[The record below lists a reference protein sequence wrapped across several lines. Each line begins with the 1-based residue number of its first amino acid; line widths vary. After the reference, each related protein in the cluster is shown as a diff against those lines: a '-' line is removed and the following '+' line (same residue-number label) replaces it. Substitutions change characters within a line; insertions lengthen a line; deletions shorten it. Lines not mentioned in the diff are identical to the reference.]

1 MKKVQPKLQD
11 IEFSKLIFSEDFN
24 MRETLSPQR
33 IDSFTGQAKSK
44 IKPQD
49 YEDIES
55 LVRSIDDFGLLQNI
69 VVRETKD
76 GLYEIIAG
84 YRRYM
89 ALRKKRYN
97 GTIPALVFPK
107 DTPNSVALGIVL
119 TENLQRREVKRDYF
133 AKFVVRYAVAYLN
146 DNKYTSTGYSVK
158 EEDVIKALW
167 LVHDRMFPGVAKK
180 PVIIPAE
187 LQDFI
192 NDVEVVVMKL
202 LDDLGVNYSSFISDI
217 FPVVANREL
226 QEELEKGS
234 ITVNDI
240 RFLGKVLKERERERI
255 VAEKKSKPKT
265 VENTE
270 DSKPQAKSLNRSN
283 LQDIAQDLVKEE
295 SAEPVQS
302 VESGGLESVEHT
314 STEDTED
321 TEEVASVIQE
331 EQDHNIPDS
340 EVKGE
345 EHVESISDALDSV
358 LAEQHSEENL
368 EVLREEFK
376 RKFTKFDYDT
386 SEIVREEAEGLGLS
400 RDDLQDGGI
409 KEILAKKSTE
419 EERVNLLESF
429 LEETSSDLD
438 ELSKEISKDKELQLF
453 EDLDTFLKM
462 SAEKKAI
469 IADNFVE
476 NVTDFS
482 KDKYAAELE
491 EILNVAKAEALTALV
506 EEISDILSVTKRD
519 DVKDLINSYGEMG
532 VINQGGFWA
541 LAKYFKK
548 LGEELEKR
556 YMLVP
561 DDKKGTLLDVAE
573 AIWIRI
579 NFKMNREVKNEVL

>member
-1 MKKVQPKLQD
+1 MKKFQPKLQE
-11 IEFSKLIFSEDFN
+11 IEFNKLIFSEEFN

-55 LVRSIDDFGLLQNI
+55 LMKSIDDFGLLQNI

-107 DTPNSVALGIVL
+107 DTPSSVAFGIVL
-119 TENLQRREVKRDYF
+119 TENMQRRDVKRDYF
-133 AKFVVRYAVAYLN
+133 AKFVVRYAVAYIN

-158 EEDVIKALW
+158 EGDVIKALW

-180 PVIIPAE
+180 PVIIPTE

-202 LDDLGVNYSSFISDI
+202 LDDLGVNYSSFILDI
-217 FPVVANREL
+217 FPVIANQEL

-234 ITVNDI
+234 ITVSDI
-240 RFLGKVLKERERERI
+240 RFLGKVLKEKERERI

-265 VENTE
+265 VEKTE
-270 DSKPQAKSLNRSN
+270 DSKPQVKSLNRSD
-283 LQDIAQDLVKEE
+283 LKDIAQDLVNEE
-295 SAEPVQS
+295 SAKPVQS
-302 VESGGLESVEHT
+302 VELDGTERIDHT
-314 STEDTED
+314 S

-331 EQDHNIPDS
+331 EQDHNILDS
-340 EVKGE
+340 EVKAE

-368 EVLREEFK
+368 EVLREEFR
-376 RKFTKFDYDT
+376 RKFTRFDYDT
-386 SEIVREEAEGLGLS
+386 SEVVRQEAEGLGLS

-453 EDLDTFLKM
+453 EDLDTFHKM

-469 IADNFVE
+469 VADNFVE

-482 KDKYAAELE
+482 KDKYAVELE

-541 LAKYFKK
+541 LAKYFKR

>member
-1 MKKVQPKLQD
+1 MKKFQPKLQE
-11 IEFSKLIFSEDFN
+11 IEFNKLIFSEEFN

-55 LVRSIDDFGLLQNI
+55 LMKSIDDFGLLQNI

-107 DTPNSVALGIVL
+107 DTPSSVALGIVL
-119 TENLQRREVKRDYF
+119 TENMQRRDVKRDYF

-146 DNKYTSTGYSVK
+146 DNKYAGTGYSIK

-192 NDVEVVVMKL
+192 NDVEIVVMKL
-202 LDDLGVNYSSFISDI
+202 LDELGVNYSSFISDI
-217 FPVVANREL
+217 FPVIANREL

-234 ITVNDI
+234 ITVYDI

-270 DSKPQAKSLNRSN
+270 DSKPQVKSLNRSN
-283 LQDIAQDLVKEE
+283 LQDIAQDLVNEE
-295 SAEPVQS
+295 SVEPVQS
-302 VESGGLESVEHT
+302 VESDGTESVEHT
-314 STEDTED
+314 SI
-321 TEEVASVIQE
+321 EEVASVIQE

-340 EVKGE
+340 EVKEE

-368 EVLREEFK
+368 EVLREEFR

-386 SEIVREEAEGLGLS
+386 SEVVRQEAEGLGLS

-429 LEETSSDLD
+429 LEETSSNLD

-453 EDLDTFLKM
+453 EDLDTFHKM

-469 IADNFVE
+469 VADNFVE

-506 EEISDILSVTKRD
+506 EEISDILSVTKRGE
-519 DVKDLINSYGEMG
+519 VKDLINSYGEIG

-556 YMLVP
+556 YKLVP